1 MKPSDV
7 AYITCTPAYGAY
19 KSIKNC
25 DEAYQFLVNSSDPR
39 NVFVKYFMNSVEDSS
54 ALQPI
59 MKSEYQKEHLFT
71 SFVPTMIGILFN
83 TVDKNFATETNSRI
97 HDMKKRFITD
107 NQSSAKRKIR
117 KLTSK

>member
-1 MKPSDV
+1 MCEELSGKMDTATIQFDNIDAKQEFTAYVSRGGLMKPSDV
-7 AYITCTPAYGAY
+7 VYITCTLAYGAY

-59 MKSEYQKEHLFT
+59 MKSECQKEHL
-71 SFVPTMIGILFN
+71 LN
-83 TVDKNFATETNSRI
+83 RLY
-97 HDMKKRFITD
+97 
-107 NQSSAKRKIR
+107 RK
-117 KLTSK
+117 